1 VHRRITMVDVLA
13 YGLCTCFVVFGLI
26 TLAVGDG
33 RVGPNRG
40 VRTPVDLAGPDRTI
54 FGFALLGAGYL
65 LLRWLYRTPGL
76 RRRWKVELQLVA
88 AFAGAGYVACR
99 LGAS

>member
-1 VHRRITMVDVLA
+1 MADVLA
-13 YGLCTCFVVFGLI
+13 YGLSACFVVFGLV

-54 FGFALLGAGYL
+54 LGFALLGAGYL

-76 RRRWKVELQLVA
+76 RRRWNVELQIVA
-88 AFAGAGYVACR
+88 AFAVAGYVAYC